1 MLYIFNESKRNTGDI
16 GFIAQEIEE
25 LIVYKTIKYERL
37 ILYLLVTIQHL
48 RDTIKILILIK
59 LISNYNYNKK
69 YIYVLY
75 IMSGNNL
82 KVVNTNNWYQKMN
95 IYGTNSGIIT
105 ITGTDPS
112 MQMLLITA
120 ANDVNYCSS
129 NYQLSKSN
137 GFTLTFQLYLTGSN
151 FNSICAYFGAT
162 DSTSSFDANDGLSGQ
177 SGAVSLMI
185 RSNVV
190 RLYTNYGTNTIA
202 ASSDTSI
209 GTNAWQ
215 TITVTYTPSVTN
227 TWTVALNGTN
237 IITYSDSS
245 YTTFAS
251 NQNTLWGFYGAT
263 SQTVSASIRSVDLG
277 VKQSMPMSVL
287 KNTYSF
293 YPEECFINKL
303 IKFIEIN

>member
-120 ANDVNYCSS
+120 ANDINYCSS

-137 GFTLTFQLYLTGSN
+137 GFTLTFQLY
-151 FNSICAYFGAT
+151 
-162 DSTSSFDANDGLSGQ
+162 AN
-177 SGAVSLMI
+177 
-185 RSNVV
+185 R
-190 RLYTNYGTNTIA
+190 
-202 ASSDTSI
+202 
-209 GTNAWQ
+209 
-215 TITVTYTPSVTN
+215 
-227 TWTVALNGTN
+227 
-237 IITYSDSS
+237 
-245 YTTFAS
+245 
-251 NQNTLWGFYGAT
+251 
-263 SQTVSASIRSVDLG
+263 
-277 VKQSMPMSVL
+277 K
-287 KNTYSF
+287 
-293 YPEECFINKL
+293 
-303 IKFIEIN
+303 